1 MYSYIYDKTTG
12 VIKGMS
18 KGMSGVSMKNCSVL
32 TLDTLYDANC
42 YRVDLETLELVP
54 NGQQPLQRNPRA

>member
-12 VIKGMS
+12 VIKGIT
-18 KGMSGVSMKNCSVL
+18 KGMSDVSMKNSSVL

-42 YRVDLETLELVP
+42 YRVDLETLELVS
-54 NGQQPLQRNPRA
+54 NGTSAMQRNPSG